1 MCLEWLKCVKCA
13 DLQTIY
19 GMHANNQ
26 TQYVAAI
33 HLQEMDVTFSYGGE
47 SGRPLAELKPGDSR
61 HPDIRR
67 SHGRKT
73 KTPLPNR
80 PHSGN
85 ALFDGVLQ
93 GQYRWQPGYVSSK
106 PAMAAAGATAAPRFM
121 SPPPARPPQGRSPAV
136 TPADI
141 SRRGVHTPANL
152 ATPRAETPEDR
163 RVAAGWLNPHDGRR
177 GDPAEL
183 RGKGKFVTD
192 FERQVA
198 FGELM
203 VRHTGECGGHITWAK
218 SAMVQKGLAGK
229 MTGTCSKGRLCR
241 CPEALRF
248 ESSTKL
254 HSGEYVINLLYSAG
268 ILMTPAMHTASST
281 LCDTMMLKAPDAGS
295 ARSGRGVYGFQPQVS
310 TVIAQLVEQEEDNV
324 AEQIR
329 NSPAGV
335 LFAGFDAAHPSQRG
349 AQQSCGNLSD
359 IGGSRKMVKIFVST
373 EGSSESREPLMLEKA
388 FEHCAAKNIDM
399 VNCAVDGARD
409 TRAPKSLSAPG
420 PLCSFAAKL
429 APRLIRLLSIASG
442 DHQVEATR
450 QREGPRRTA
459 KDDDDA
465 DRGLAPQG
473 FGAESDADEGGG

>member
-1 MCLEWLKCVKCA
+1 M
-13 DLQTIY
+13 
-19 GMHANNQ
+19 
-26 TQYVAAI
+26 
-33 HLQEMDVTFSYGGE
+33 
-47 SGRPLAELKPGDSR
+47 
-61 HPDIRR
+61 
-67 SHGRKT
+67 
-73 KTPLPNR
+73 
-80 PHSGN
+80 
-85 ALFDGVLQ
+85 
-93 GQYRWQPGYVSSK
+93 
-106 PAMAAAGATAAPRFM
+106 
-121 SPPPARPPQGRSPAV
+121 
-136 TPADI
+136 
-141 SRRGVHTPANL
+141 
-152 ATPRAETPEDR
+152 
-163 RVAAGWLNPHDGRR
+163 
-177 GDPAEL
+177 
-183 RGKGKFVTD
+183 
-192 FERQVA
+192 
-198 FGELM
+198 
-203 VRHTGECGGHITWAK
+203 
-218 SAMVQKGLAGK
+218 
-229 MTGTCSKGRLCR
+229 
-241 CPEALRF
+241 
-248 ESSTKL
+248 
-254 HSGEYVINLLYSAG
+254 
-268 ILMTPAMHTASST
+268 
-281 LCDTMMLKAPDAGS
+281 
-295 ARSGRGVYGFQPQVS
+295 
-310 TVIAQLVEQEEDNV
+310 

-399 VNCAVDGARD
+399 VDCAVDGARD